1 MYRQHLIAQAAEAG
15 DLDLRKIEGMTEA
28 AAAPQVL
35 RYAQT
40 GALQFWVAG
49 NLMNEWV
56 RQLDYQELL
65 KNALAA
71 SIAGHTASG
80 WLQNLDF
87 NALPKDLLS
96 YYQRAGGTYQNLDG
110 ARAIWETIPALIRTG
125 GEDALRKF
133 HAERDW
139 SHIVPR
145 SLGGGNSASEGI
157 FENASLNRTRGNSTM
172 TGAELDAARQ
182 ALGMEALRH
191 AVTQAAQVAVV
202 SGLTAAIVEGV
213 FATMEE
219 GLLYFDGEIDKRE
232 FYSRVLKRLRT
243 SVAHAVVISGLIVGL
258 VTLCPVLIPVLE
270 LLALP
275 LAIASFTLLGIR
287 FYHLNRE
294 WWQRVSLD
302 PSLPAELLPDW
313 FRNWTWEPVKSLP
326 GQALEAGSKVRESML
341 NACRRVSGAAKDAFR
356 ATKKT
361 SQDALE
367 WAGEWFGGKI
377 CAEKDASRA
386 TKKTSQ
392 DALEWAGEWFGGK
405 IWEAQDAAESW
416 RLTLESLRSS
426 TGGFPFRS
434 GSGSK
439 PETPL
444 LSE

>member
-1 MYRQHLIAQAAEAG
+1 MYRQHLIVQAAEAG

-28 AAAPQVL
+28 AASPQVL

-56 RQLDYQELL
+56 RQLDYQEIL

-96 YYQRAGGTYQNLDG
+96 YYQRAGVTYRNLDG
-110 ARAIWETIPALIRTG
+110 ARAIWETIPAPIRTG

-145 SLGGGNSASEGI
+145 SLDGGNSASEGI
-157 FENASLNRTRGNSTM
+157 FENASLNRARGNSTM

-191 AVTQAAQVAVV
+191 AVTQAAQVVVV
-202 SGLTAAIVEGV
+202 SGLTAAIVEGI

-219 GLLYFDGEIDKRE
+219 GLLYFDREIDKRE
-232 FYSRVLKRLRT
+232 FYSRVLKRLGT

-313 FRNWTWEPVKSLP
+313 FRNWTWESVKSLP
-326 GQALEAGSKVRESML
+326 GQALEAGSKARESML
-341 NACRRVSGAAKDAFR
+341 NAWNAKDKDWEGVQNAWRRVSGAA
-356 ATKKT
+356 
-361 SQDALE
+361 
-367 WAGEWFGGKI
+367 
-377 CAEKDASRA
+377 KDASRA

-392 DALEWAGEWFGGK
+392 DASEWAGEWFGGK

-426 TGGFPFRS
+426 TGGFLFRS

>member
-65 KNALAA
+65 KNALVAA

-96 YYQRAGGTYQNLDG
+96 YYQRAGDTYRNLDG
-110 ARAIWETIPALIRTG
+110 ARAIWETIPAPIRTG

-145 SLGGGNSASEGI
+145 SLDGGNSASEGI
-157 FENASLNRTRGNSTM
+157 FENASLNRARGNSTM

-191 AVTQAAQVAVV
+191 AVTQAAQVVVV

-232 FYSRVLKRLRT
+232 FYSRVLKRLGT

-258 VTLCPVLIPVLE
+258 VTLCPVLIPVLD

-313 FRNWTWEPVKSLP
+313 LRNWTWEPVKSLP
-326 GQALEAGSKVRESML
+326 GQALEAVSKARESMP
-341 NACRRVSGAAKDAFR
+341 NAWRRVSG

-361 SQDALE
+361 SQDA
-367 WAGEWFGGKI
+367 
-377 CAEKDASRA
+377 S
-386 TKKTSQ
+386 
-392 DALEWAGEWFGGK
+392 EWAGEWFGGK

-426 TGGFPFRS
+426 TGGFLFRS